1 LKTTNN
7 TETSKVAHTD
17 LPKAYEPTQAETR
30 WYETWLQ
37 RGYFHADAADARRP
51 FSIVIPPPN
60 VTGSLHMGHAFN
72 NTLQDILTRWQRMDG
87 ANALWLPGMDHA
99 GIATQYVVERLLA
112 QEGLDRRSIGRE
124 AFLERVWNWKQE
136 SGGTIINQLKRL
148 GASCDWQRERFTM
161 DDGLSRA
168 VREVFVRLYEA
179 GYIYKGH
186 YIIHWCPRCLT
197 ALSDLEVEHEE
208 TPGKLYHIRYPL
220 EDGSDAL
227 VVATTR
233 PETMLGDT
241 AVAIHP
247 NDERYLQAHGKAC
260 LLPILGR
267 RLPVLADDYVD
278 PAFGTGVLK
287 VTPAH
292 DANDFVIGQ
301 RHNLPQIQVM
311 DDHAV
316 MNAAAGPYQGLDR
329 YACRER
335 LLQDLEA
342 QGLLAR
348 VEDYRHAVGHCY
360 RCATVVEPYL
370 SEQWFMRMKE
380 LAAPAI
386 EAVQTGRVRLIPA
399 NYESVY
405 FEWMD
410 NIRDWCISRQLWWGH
425 RIPAW
430 YCAACHA
437 VTVAREDPTAC
448 TSCGSSRIEQDPD
461 VLDTWFSSGLWPFS
475 TMGWPESTPELQTFY
490 PTSVLVTG
498 FDILF
503 FWVARMVMFGMQFM
517 GDVPFREVYVHGLV
531 RDAEGQKMS
540 KTRGNVIDPL
550 VMVDEYG
557 ADALRFTLTALAS
570 QGRDIPLSEDRIAG
584 YRNFMNKL
592 WNATRFGLQ
601 NLDGYDPAQVSESD
615 LRPELADRWIRSRL
629 QRVVAAARQ
638 ALEHYTFHD
647 LAHELYHFVWH
658 ELCDWYI
665 ELSKLRLRGDGAARL
680 TAQHILATV
689 LDQTLRLLHPVTPF
703 ITEELWQQLPQA
715 SESIVIAP
723 YPTVETAE
731 VDPEAETHM
740 QLLMD
745 VVSAIRTIRGE
756 FRLPPSQRIEALV
769 HTEEAEQL
777 ALLQQHADYLTSL
790 AGLQNLVVNASVTR
804 PEAAAVAVVAGMD
817 VYVPLAGL
825 IDFAQEKQRLEKDLH
840 KVQQEI
846 GRAEHKLQ
854 NHNFLAKAPAEIV
867 AKERQDQAERQ
878 VRAQRLQDALD
889 RVQAYMN
896 A

>member
-1 LKTTNN
+1 
-7 TETSKVAHTD
+7 
-17 LPKAYEPTQAETR
+17 
-30 WYETWLQ
+30 
-37 RGYFHADAADARRP
+37 
-51 FSIVIPPPN
+51 
-60 VTGSLHMGHAFN
+60 
-72 NTLQDILTRWQRMDG
+72 
-87 ANALWLPGMDHA
+87 
-99 GIATQYVVERLLA
+99 
-112 QEGLDRRSIGRE
+112 
-124 AFLERVWNWKQE
+124 
-136 SGGTIINQLKRL
+136 
-148 GASCDWQRERFTM
+148 
-161 DDGLSRA
+161 
-168 VREVFVRLYEA
+168 
-179 GYIYKGH
+179 
-186 YIIHWCPRCLT
+186 
-197 ALSDLEVEHEE
+197 
-208 TPGKLYHIRYPL
+208 
-220 EDGSDAL
+220 
-227 VVATTR
+227 
-233 PETMLGDT
+233 
-241 AVAIHP
+241 
-247 NDERYLQAHGKAC
+247 
-260 LLPILGR
+260 
-267 RLPVLADDYVD
+267 
-278 PAFGTGVLK
+278 
-287 VTPAH
+287 
-292 DANDFVIGQ
+292 
-301 RHNLPQIQVM
+301 
-311 DDHAV
+311 
-316 MNAAAGPYQGLDR
+316 
-329 YACRER
+329 
-335 LLQDLEA
+335 
-342 QGLLAR
+342 
-348 VEDYRHAVGHCY
+348 
-360 RCATVVEPYL
+360 VEPYL

-878 VRAQRLQDALD
+878 VRAQRLQDEN
-889 RVQAYMN
+889 VFST
-896 A
+896 

>member
-1 LKTTNN
+1 
-7 TETSKVAHTD
+7 VAHTD

-37 RGYFHADAADARRP
+37 RGYFHADASESRRP

-87 ANALWLPGMDHA
+87 ANALWLPGTDHA

-112 QEGLDRRSIGRE
+112 QEGLERRSIGRE
-124 AFLERVWNWKQE
+124 AFLERVWTWKQA

-161 DDGLSRA
+161 DAGLSRA

-197 ALSDLEVEHEE
+197 ALSDLEVEYEE
-208 TPGKLYHIRYPL
+208 TPGKLYHLRYPL
-220 EDGSDAL
+220 EDGSDTL

-241 AVAIHP
+241 AVAVHP
-247 NDERYLQAHGKAC
+247 DDARYRHAHGKAC

-287 VTPAH
+287 ITPAH

-370 SEQWFMRMKE
+370 SEQWFMRMQE

-386 EAVQTGRVRLIPA
+386 EAVKTGRVRLIPA

-430 YCAACHA
+430 YCAECGA
-437 VTVAREDPTAC
+437 VIVARKDPTAC

-475 TMGWPESTPELQTFY
+475 TMGWPEHTPELQTFY

-503 FWVARMVMFGMQFM
+503 FWVARMVMFGLQFM
-517 GDVPFREVYVHGLV
+517 GDVPFREVYIHGLV

-570 QGRDIPLSEDRIAG
+570 QGRDIPLAEERIAG
-584 YRNFMNKL
+584 YRHFMNKL
-592 WNATRFGLQ
+592 WNATRFCLQ
-601 NLDGYDPAQVSESD
+601 NLEGYNPVQVSASD
-615 LRPELADRWIRSRL
+615 VQPDLAERWIRSRL
-629 QRVVAAARQ
+629 QRVIAAARQ
-638 ALEHYTFHD
+638 ALEHYTFND

-680 TAQHILATV
+680 AAQHTLATV
-689 LDQTLRLLHPVTPF
+689 LDQTLRLLHPVIPF
-703 ITEELWQQLPQA
+703 ISEELWQQLPQA

-723 YPTVETAE
+723 YPTADAAQL
-731 VDPEAETHM
+731 DPEAEARM

-745 VVSAIRTIRGE
+745 VVSAIRTMRGE
-756 FRLPPSQRIEALV
+756 FRLPPSQRIETLV
-769 HTEEAEQL
+769 HTEDADQL
-777 ALLQQHADYLTSL
+777 ALLRQHAEYLTSL
-790 AGLQNLVVNASVTR
+790 AGLQNLVVDASVTR

-817 VYVPLAGL
+817 VYVPLDGL

-846 GRAEHKLQ
+846 GRAATKLQ
-854 NHNFLAKAPAEIV
+854 NQNFLAKAPAEIV
-867 AKERQDQAERQ
+867 AKERHAQAERQ
-878 VRAQRLQDALD
+878 DRAQRLQSALE
-889 RVQAYMN
+889 RLQAYMQG
-896 A
+896 